1 MKMKVT
7 ALLISVAAIAF
18 QFGNCAAFLGDLV
31 GDSIFLRGID

>member
-7 ALLISVAAIAF
+7 ALMLSVAAIAF

-31 GDSIFLRGID
+31 GDAFWLRGID

>member
-7 ALLISVAAIAF
+7 ALVLAVVAIAF
-18 QFGNCAAFLGDLV
+18 QFGNCATFLGDLV